1 MSQEIKRIH
10 ESKLIQ
16 LKVQIEK
23 ITTGVRK
30 YMFLSRRTTWHEIIN
45 YIESHYCLPNY
56 SVIHCFRMSVE

>member
-1 MSQEIKRIH
+1 MSQEIKKIH

-30 YMFLSRRTTWHEIIN
+30 YMFLT
-45 YIESHYCLPNY
+45 
-56 SVIHCFRMSVE
+56 